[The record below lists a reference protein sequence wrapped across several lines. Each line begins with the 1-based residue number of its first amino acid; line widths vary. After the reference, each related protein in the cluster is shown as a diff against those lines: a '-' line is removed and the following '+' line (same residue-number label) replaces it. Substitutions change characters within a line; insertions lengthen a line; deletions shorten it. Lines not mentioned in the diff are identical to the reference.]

1 MAREHS
7 MEGRKIEIRLFLEKS
22 QFENLSQDL
31 STRKLYVQ
39 NIPLS
44 FTERDLRNQFA
55 SLAPVER
62 AYFGSW
68 SKDSSPE
75 KADSKVE

>member
-1 MAREHS
+1 
-7 MEGRKIEIRLFLEKS
+7 MEGRRIEVRPFLEKS

-44 FTERDLRNQFA
+44 FSEKKLRDTFA
-55 SLAPVER
+55 RFAAVER

-68 SKDSSPE
+68 TKNQGQAARDSGAE
-75 KADSKVE
+75 